1 MSGSNQQD
9 DPNNLHYHAPRHV
22 GNRVSTLRVTRL
34 RSGKGKQSIPTTAS
48 LKRPSLEPRAY
59 DKGSSPYDRGSLSD
73 RSPEVLRRPEL
84 DAMQSLWRSSQRARK
99 KQVLALAIRF
109 AAVAGL
115 ATGIAF
121 VCVVN
126 FTGLPSPHT
135 VTEAA
140 DATAKVTSMEP
151 AQKTI
156 APTIMIESGDGNK
169 RR

>member
-9 DPNNLHYHAPRHV
+9 DPNNLHYYAPRHV
-22 GNRVSTLRVTRL
+22 GNRASTLRVTRL
-34 RSGKGKQSIPTTAS
+34 RSGKGKQSIPTAS
-48 LKRPSLEPRAY
+48 LGRPSLEPRAY
-59 DKGSSPYDRGSLSD
+59 DKGSPPYDRGSLSD
-73 RSPEVLRRPEL
+73 RSPEVLRRPEP
-84 DAMQSLWRSSQRARK
+84 DAMQSLWCSSERARK
-99 KQVLALAIRF
+99 KQVLALAVRF

-115 ATGIAF
+115 AAGIAF

-126 FTGLPSPHT
+126 FTGLPSPHA

-140 DATAKVTSMEP
+140 DATEKVTSMAP

-156 APTIMIESGDGNK
+156 APTIIIESGDANM